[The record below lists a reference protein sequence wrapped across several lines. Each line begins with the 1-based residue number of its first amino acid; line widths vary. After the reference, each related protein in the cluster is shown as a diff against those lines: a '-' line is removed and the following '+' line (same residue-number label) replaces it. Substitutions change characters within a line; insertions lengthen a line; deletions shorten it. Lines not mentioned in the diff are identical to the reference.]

1 MGHGFVNEQ
10 FRFFFNFA
18 SELHLNILCLFY
30 MNNPKQRS
38 SLSTFEECVQTIVK
52 ILPITIY
59 VENGAQ
65 FNVIESFNS
74 RLVG

>member
-10 FRFFFNFA
+10 FRFFLNFA

-38 SLSTFEECVQTIVK
+38 SLSTVEECVQTIIK